1 MRSERNK
8 LILTGILL
16 ANLVVMFLPWFGKGA
31 LKILGIELMVGPL
44 TLLGGL
50 GVMLGLWWFP
60 RHRLAACLTGTLLI
74 LAEELH
80 AFFFWP
86 NLTSVLPDPG
96 FSLRFTY
103 AGFYVGLGMT
113 LILLAG
119 CLLCG
124 WRALA
129 HGQAQE
135 KN

>member
-1 MRSERNK
+1 MRSRKNCAYSFPWAAA
-8 LILTGILL
+8 L
-16 ANLVVMFLPWFGKGA
+16 A
-31 LKILGIELMVGPL
+31 
-44 TLLGGL
+44 
-50 GVMLGLWWFP
+50 
-60 RHRLAACLTGTLLI
+60 RLAACLTGTLLI

-86 NLTSVLPDPG
+86 NLSSVLPDPG

-129 HGQAQE
+129 HSRAQE